1 MGEGAESGGGLI
13 LHHTCLNQKILEGIP
28 PRRLD
33 KTSLE
38 ALQSTPTGN
47 RENVED
53 AGRNQ

>member
-13 LHHTCLNQKILEGIP
+13 QHHTCLNQKILEGIP
-28 PRRLD
+28 PSRLD

-38 ALQSTPTGN
+38 ALQSTPTGTD
-47 RENVED
+47 D